1 MVNRVIIDEMKRRI
15 CSVQLMPMK
24 HCAEHKLKA

>member
-1 MVNRVIIDEMKRRI
+1 MVNRVVIDKMRRRI

-24 HCAEHKLKA
+24 HCAELKLKA